1 MKILLFLALA
11 AIPAGKK
18 HVSILYSIVFCTE
31 LSPRQRPSCYAYQVL
46 GISYRI
52 FLVYSVIRHD
62 IALDVPSVQGV
73 CYISWE
79 HKERDQI
86 YPFWMLSWCA
96 MLILA
101 MDNSALS
108 QCINA
113 WIWVCKFTGYVS
125 LSSSSRERQCF
136 VIIVVFF
143 WAYAL
148 VTLFVFCLY
157 WTKSW
162 GCFEDDVEM
171 EQFRHKCRQFYLRY
185 SRAILVL
192 CNFFVTFS
200 RCCRCCCHCR
210 SRLFCPNSLMYK
222 DAHESGCVQLAPG
235 MVLNGRA
242 QKINNLSATR
252 TFFLLSI
259 TTVLKFEAS
268 FSAGIVSHW
277 GWHTASLR
285 GTAYGIFKGI
295 NIIKMRTA
303 AWSKNR
309 TKAKRKR
316 N

>member
-1 MKILLFLALA
+1 M
-11 AIPAGKK
+11 
-18 HVSILYSIVFCTE
+18 
-31 LSPRQRPSCYAYQVL
+31 
-46 GISYRI
+46 
-52 FLVYSVIRHD
+52 
-62 IALDVPSVQGV
+62 
-73 CYISWE
+73 
-79 HKERDQI
+79 
-86 YPFWMLSWCA
+86 
-96 MLILA
+96 
-101 MDNSALS
+101 
-108 QCINA
+108 
-113 WIWVCKFTGYVS
+113 
-125 LSSSSRERQCF
+125 CF
-136 VIIVVFF
+136 VIILVFF
-143 WAYAL
+143 WAYVL
-148 VTLFVFCLY
+148 VILFVSCPLLILKEKLRMF
-157 WTKSW
+157 WRGRGNGT
-162 GCFEDDVEM
+162 E
-171 EQFRHKCRQFYLRY
+171 FRHKCRQFYLRY
-185 SRAILVL
+185 LRAILVL
-192 CNFFVTFS
+192 YNFFLTFS
-200 RCCRCCCHCR
+200 RRCRCRRR